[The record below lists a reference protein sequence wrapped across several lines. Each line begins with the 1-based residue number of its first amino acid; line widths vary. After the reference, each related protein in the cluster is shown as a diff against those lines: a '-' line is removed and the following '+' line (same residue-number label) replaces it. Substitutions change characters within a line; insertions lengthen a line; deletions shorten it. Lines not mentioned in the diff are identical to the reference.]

1 MHRASNILN
10 IGQGAITVI
19 VTNRGCQNNCTKGH
33 SRLLN
38 LIRIS
43 LKVTNSQSNYRIQRQ
58 YKRWKCPRTL
68 LLTFWCKLT
77 IDKRQTRLID
87 GVFIYP
93 SYLWELSYHKLQ
105 LQSKSSTD
113 QSVCRYDRVYSTN
126 SEHSVSATS
135 LKKGVT
141 LFRPIAPKQGFG
153 KQLIC
158 F

>member
-87 GVFIYP
+87 GVFIFNLAGMY
-93 SYLWELSYHKLQ
+93 SYLSELFVGTKLPPTTTLVQ
-105 LQSKSSTD
+105 SSTN

-126 SEHSVSATS
+126 SEH
-135 LKKGVT
+135 
-141 LFRPIAPKQGFG
+141 
-153 KQLIC
+153 
-158 F
+158 